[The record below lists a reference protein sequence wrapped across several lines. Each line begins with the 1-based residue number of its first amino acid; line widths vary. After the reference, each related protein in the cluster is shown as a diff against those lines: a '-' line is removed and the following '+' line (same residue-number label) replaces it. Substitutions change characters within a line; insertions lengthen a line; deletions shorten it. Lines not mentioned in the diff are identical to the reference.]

1 MDPYRQQ
8 YPPYPGQPP
17 QQQQQQQGAPPPHLR
32 HGPPPPGSLYGP
44 PPPHLQGRPPH
55 MYQGAPPPHLQQPY
69 APHMQG
75 PPPHQQQPPHFQGR
89 GPMPPQRPG
98 AVPPG
103 QYYPPGSGAGG
114 PYGAVPPLS
123 GPPPQGVYPS
133 QHQRMPRP
141 TYGPGSLPPPTGA
154 GTSPGS
160 GPMNLGGPVGFN
172 APSSAS
178 GFNKGAPSGVNSGNA
193 IPASAFVVG
202 GALPDKMNTL
212 FIGSIA
218 PGINNIAMEKLLKTT
233 GNLVKWK
240 RVQDPTSH
248 QWKAF
253 GFAEYADADSLL
265 RTLRVLGQ
273 DGQQPKG
280 EKPVGLELTAMDG
293 SGIVKA
299 LLVKADEKTRQF
311 LDQYEESRPRTI
323 HDTEKD
329 KVALVNANKIIQKMK
344 DGTLDTSE
352 PEQRSDDK
360 EDSNTAEDN
369 MSKKTEDQDTGETE
383 VSEEQKE
390 LIARELNFFRER
402 AALKEKEKREEEEKA
417 ERQRAKHQRDRDNS
431 SQSGN
436 SSHRTAGRERA
447 WGSNSTTLGT
457 RLTEF
462 VPAGG
467 SNHTDA
473 GPTAGPP
480 NVATAATTATRI
492 ADQDPGVD
500 SEEEEKAR
508 QERRERE
515 QEHVYKDRERR
526 WEQREVERM
535 RQYEKDKVRDEEYT
549 LEHQSTHTT
558 MAQRFAQWNDDVERE
573 KRHEEYYR
581 DRSRWWQRRQAFLQK
596 EERYDAL
603 DREEEREE
611 LEQEAAKKA
620 QEEAAA
626 AAALA
631 TPSVVDHDGDS
642 EMKDAS
648 NIDSTSIS
656 AQASAG
662 SLDLNPGVDAT
673 ILPNQPTKFFKL
685 NLAANS
691 GLLKRGG
698 SEASSGVGTPT
709 SGFVAATEFEYDD
722 EDKEVK
728 KRRVL
733 MPFKYGD
740 DDVESESKKS
750 HSGAVNGGTELKQEE
765 KEIIEREIKALMQLI
780 PADAQGLWNWPIQW
794 QYVFE
799 DNNLILTEKIQP
811 FASKKVVELLGV
823 QEDEL
828 TNFVIEHIR
837 QKKPPQELVDELRN
851 ALDNDA
857 DILVMKIWRMLIFET
872 ESKARKLSSK

>member
-1 MDPYRQQ
+1 MSTESIA
-8 YPPYPGQPP
+8 PYPGQPP
-17 QQQQQQQGAPPPHLR
+17 QQQQQQGAPPPHLR
-32 HGPPPPGSLYGP
+32 HGPPPPGSHYGP

-55 MYQGAPPPHLQQPY
+55 MYPGAPPPHLQQPY
-69 APHMQG
+69 PPHMQG
-75 PPPHQQQPPHFQGR
+75 PPPPLQQHPPHFQAR

-98 AVPPG
+98 IAPPG
-103 QYYPPGSGAGG
+103 QHYPPGSGAAG
-114 PYGAVPPLS
+114 PYGAAPPLN
-123 GPPPQGVYPS
+123 GPPLQAGAYPP

-141 TYGPGSLPPPTGA
+141 AYGPGSLPPPAGA
-154 GTSPGS
+154 GAPPGS
-160 GPMNLGGPVGFN
+160 GQMGLGGPPGFIN
-172 APSSAS
+172 APPPSAGLG
-178 GFNKGAPSGVNSGNA
+178 GFNKGAPSGTGA

-218 PGINNIAMEKLLKTT
+218 PGINNVAMEKLLKTT

-240 RVQDPTSH
+240 RVQDPTTH

-293 SGIVKA
+293 SGVVKA

-329 KVALVNANKIIQKMK
+329 KVALGNANKIIQKMK

-352 PEQRSDDK
+352 QEQRSEDK
-360 EDSNTAEDN
+360 EESTTEDA
-369 MSKKTEDQDTGETE
+369 SKKTEDQETAEVE

-402 AALKEKEKREEEEKA
+402 AALKEKEKREEEERA
-417 ERQRAKHQRDRDNS
+417 ERLRSKQQRDKDAS
-431 SQSGN
+431 SQSAN

-462 VPAGG
+462 VPASGSNQSEGG
-467 SNHTDA
+467 S
-473 GPTAGPP
+473 TAGAPGVTP
-480 NVATAATTATRI
+480 SAATAPST

-500 SEEEEKAR
+500 SEEEERAR
-508 QERRERE
+508 QERKERE

-526 WEQREVERM
+526 WEQREAERM
-535 RQYEKDKVRDEEYT
+535 RQYEKDKTRDEEYT
-549 LEHQSTHTT
+549 LELQSARTA
-558 MAQRFAQWNDDVERE
+558 MAHRLEQWNDDVERE
-573 KRHEEYYR
+573 RRHEEYYR

-603 DREEEREE
+603 DREEEKEE

-620 QEEAAA
+620 QEES
-626 AAALA
+626 AALA
-631 TPSVVDHDGDS
+631 VDHDGDS
-642 EMKDAS
+642 EMKDA
-648 NIDSTSIS
+648 TSIS
-656 AQASAG
+656 TPLSAG
-662 SLDLNPGVDAT
+662 GTLPGTPNSNPAVDAT
-673 ILPNQPTKFFKL
+673 VLPSQPTKLKL
-685 NLAANS
+685 SLATNT
-691 GLLKRGG
+691 GVLKRGG
-698 SEASSGVGTPT
+698 SEANSGVGTPT
-709 SGFVAATEFEYDD
+709 SGFAMAAEFENDD

-728 KRRVL
+728 KRRVV
-733 MPFKYGD
+733 MPFKYSGD
-740 DDVESESKKS
+740 DTESENKKS
-750 HSGAVNGGTELKQEE
+750 HNGTTNGGPELSQEE
-765 KEIIEREIKALMQLI
+765 KEKMEREAKALIQLI

-794 QYVFE
+794 QYVFD
-799 DNNLILTEKIQP
+799 DNSMILTEKIRP

-837 QKKPPQELVDELRN
+837 QKKPPQELVDELRS
-851 ALDNDA
+851 ALDSDA
-857 DILVMKIWRMLIFET
+857 DVLVMKIWRMLIFET
-872 ESKARKLSSK
+872 ESQARKQSSK

>member
-8 YPPYPGQPP
+8 YPPYQGQPP
-17 QQQQQQQGAPPPHLR
+17 QQQQQQGAPPHLR
-32 HGPPPPGSLYGP
+32 HGPPPGHYGP
-44 PPPHLQGRPPH
+44 PPTHLQGRPPH
-55 MYQGAPPPHLQQPY
+55 MYPGAPPPHLQQPY
-69 APHMQG
+69 PPHMQG
-75 PPPHQQQPPHFQGR
+75 PPPHQQQPPHFQAR
-89 GPMPPQRPG
+89 GPMPG
-98 AVPPG
+98 VAPPG
-103 QYYPPGSGAGG
+103 QHYPPGSGAGG
-114 PYGAVPPLS
+114 PYGAVPALS
-123 GPPPQGVYPS
+123 GPPPQGGVYPP
-133 QHQRMPRP
+133 QHQRLQRP
-141 TYGPGSLPPPTGA
+141 PYGPGPIPPPAGA
-154 GTSPGS
+154 GVPPGS
-160 GPMNLGGPVGFN
+160 GPMNLGGPPGFN
-172 APSSAS
+172 SPPPA
-178 GFNKGAPSGVNSGNA
+178 FNKPASVTPGNA
-193 IPASAFVVG
+193 VPASAFVVG

-218 PGINNIAMEKLLKTT
+218 PGINNVAMEQLLKTT

-329 KVALVNANKIIQKMK
+329 KVALGNANKIIQKIK

-360 EDSNTAEDN
+360 EDNGTSEDTT
-369 MSKKTEDQDTGETE
+369 SKKADDQESEDVE

-402 AALKEKEKREEEEKA
+402 AALKEKARKEEEEKA
-417 ERQRAKHQRDRDNS
+417 ERHRLKQQRDRETS
-431 SQSGN
+431 AQP
-436 SSHRTAGRERA
+436 RTSGRERA

-457 RLTEF
+457 RATEF
-462 VPAGG
+462 VPASHPEAGAKTG
-467 SNHTDA
+467 S
-473 GPTAGPP
+473 PS
-480 NVATAATTATRI
+480 VASTEGAATVTAV
-492 ADQDPGVD
+492 QDPGVD

-508 QERRERE
+508 LERRERE
-515 QEHVYKDRERR
+515 QEHVYRDRERR
-526 WEQREVERM
+526 WEQREVERL
-535 RQYEKDKVRDEEYT
+535 RQYEKDKLRDEEYI
-549 LEHQSTHTT
+549 LENQSSRAT
-558 MAQRFAQWNDDVERE
+558 MAHRFAQWDDDVERE
-573 KRHEEYYR
+573 RRHEEYYR

-603 DREEEREE
+603 DREEEKEE

-620 QEEAAA
+620 QEEASVAAAKAEAA
-626 AAALA
+626 AA
-631 TPSVVDHDGDS
+631 SSVDHDGDS
-642 EMKDAS
+642 EMKDVSA
-648 NIDSTSIS
+648 SIS
-656 AQASAG
+656 TTASAG
-662 SLDLNPGVDAT
+662 DTLPGTPNSSSTVDASV
-673 ILPNQPTKFFKL
+673 LPNQPTKLKL
-685 NLAANS
+685 SLATS
-691 GLLKRGG
+691 IGGLKRGS
-698 SEASSGVGTPT
+698 SESSSGVGTPT
-709 SGFVAATEFEYDD
+709 SGFVAATEFEHDD
-722 EDKEVK
+722 DDKEVK

-740 DDVESESKKS
+740 DDTESESKKS
-750 HSGAVNGGTELKQEE
+750 NGSVNGGPELSAEE
-765 KEIIEREIKALMQLI
+765 KEKMEKEMKALIQLI
-780 PADAQGLWNWPIQW
+780 PADAQGLWNWEIQW

-799 DNNLILTEKIQP
+799 DNSLILNEKIRP

-851 ALDNDA
+851 ALDSDA
-857 DILVMKIWRMLIFET
+857 DVLVMKIWRMLIFET
-872 ESKARKLSSK
+872 EFKARKLSSSSSSK